1 MNDVQKAQTGAFL
14 PGLAFSSTACFNGDK
29 ENERQL
35 KCSCCGFGI
44 QFMIFFDRYHLQ
56 PQFMFPPEQAN
67 VRIAKK
73 TENRLQCLSH
83 FTESPV
89 WQVTASPSSLCLTC
103 IFRCIWPWALQNK
116 HLIWHG
122 CVSSN
127 DQVWQDFELE
137 LKRVMDDWLHIHF
150 IFQGTSLGLRG
161 VTGNKV

>member
-1 MNDVQKAQTGAFL
+1 MDMDWLEMNDVQKAQTGAFL
-14 PGLAFSSTACFNGDK
+14 PGLAFSSAACFNGDK

-116 HLIWHG
+116 HLIWHDKW
-122 CVSSN
+122 SS
-127 DQVWQDFELE
+127 LTR
-137 LKRVMDDWLHIHF
+137 LRVRVEKGNGRLTTYTFYISRN
-150 IFQGTSLGLRG
+150 QLRP
-161 VTGNKV
+161 